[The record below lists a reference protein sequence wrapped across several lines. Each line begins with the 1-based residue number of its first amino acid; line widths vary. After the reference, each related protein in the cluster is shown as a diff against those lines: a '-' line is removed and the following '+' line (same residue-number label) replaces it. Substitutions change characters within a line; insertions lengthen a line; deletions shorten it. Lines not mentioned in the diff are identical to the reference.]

1 MRTDVDSL
9 PAVDRRQLQAL
20 VRVIIKAARP
30 EKIILYGYYGAGD
43 KNDPAFPKGYDLL
56 VVTRRGD
63 RRYDHEI
70 QDVTENR
77 CRVHAAVTVLV
88 HDIDH
93 VNQRLSEGHY
103 FFSLMGREAFLLYDA
118 GSVPLCEAASPD
130 LISIRLTAQKD
141 FERWSRQAH
150 AFYNSALFNVQRHE
164 SRLAVF
170 LLHQA
175 AEHIYQA
182 ILLAFMGYKPCTHNL
197 DKLRRY
203 THRFSVELALLFPR
217 DRAGEERLF
226 KLLLQ
231 SYVDA
236 RYKEDYHITE
246 NELQQLIQR
255 IDKLLSIADRICHNR
270 FISLEKMAAASA
282 SDLQQVN
289 DAGGRTIQ
297 QADTGGRSRG
307 RITG

>member
-1 MRTDVDSL
+1 LKVSKKIDFMRTDMDSL
-9 PAVDRRQLQAL
+9 PAADRRRLQAL
-20 VRVIIKAARP
+20 VRVIIKAVRP
-30 EKIILYGYYGAGD
+30 EKIILYGFYGAGNLD
-43 KNDPAFPKGYDLL
+43 AGSAGETNDPAFPTGYDLL
-56 VVTRRGD
+56 IVTRRGD

-70 QDVTENR
+70 QDITENR
-77 CRVHAAVTVLV
+77 SRVHATVTVLV

-93 VNQRLSEGHY
+93 VNQRLSEGQY
-103 FFSLMGREAFLLYDA
+103 FFSLMSREAFLLYDA
-118 GSVPLCEAASPD
+118 GGVPLCKASPPD
-130 LISIRLTAQKD
+130 LTNIRLTAQKD
-141 FERWSRQAH
+141 FERWSRQGR
-150 AFYNSALFNVQRHE
+150 AFFNSALFNVQQNE
-164 SRLAVF
+164 PRLAVF

-217 DRAGEERLF
+217 DGAGEDRLF

-270 FISLEKMAAASA
+270 FKSLEKMAAASTE
-282 SDLQQVN
+282 
-289 DAGGRTIQ
+289 GWT
-297 QADTGGRSRG
+297 
-307 RITG
+307 

>member
-1 MRTDVDSL
+1 MRTDMDLL
-9 PAVDRRQLQAL
+9 PAADRRRLQAL
-20 VRVIIKAARP
+20 VRVIIKAVRP
-30 EKIILYGYYGAGD
+30 EKIILYGFYGVGSLDAGSAGD
-43 KNDPAFPKGYDLL
+43 TNDPAFPKGYDLL

-63 RRYDHEI
+63 RRHDHEI
-70 QDVTENR
+70 QDITENR
-77 CRVHAAVTVLV
+77 GRVHATVTVLV

-93 VNQRLSEGHY
+93 VNQRLSEGQY
-103 FFSLMGREAFLLYDA
+103 FFSLMSREAFLLYDA
-118 GSVPLCEAASPD
+118 GGVPLCAASPPD
-130 LISIRLTAQKD
+130 LINIRLTAQKD
-141 FERWSRQAH
+141 FERWSRQAR
-150 AFYNSALFNVQRHE
+150 AFFKSALFNVEQQE
-164 SRLAVF
+164 PRLAVF

-217 DRAGEERLF
+217 DGAGEDRLF

-246 NELQQLIQR
+246 NELQQLTQR
-255 IDKLLSIADRICHNR
+255 IDKLLSIAERICHNR
-270 FISLEKMAAASA
+270 FISLEKMAAAEGA
-282 SDLQQVN
+282 R
-289 DAGGRTIQ
+289 AGG
-297 QADTGGRSRG
+297 
-307 RITG
+307 

>member
-9 PAVDRRQLQAL
+9 PAVDRRQLHAL
-20 VRVIIKAARP
+20 VRVIIKAVRP
-30 EKIILYGYYGAGD
+30 EKIILYGFYGAGD
-43 KNDPAFPKGYDLL
+43 RNDPVFPKGYDLL

-63 RRYDHEI
+63 RRYEHEI

-150 AFYNSALFNVQRHE
+150 AFYDSALFNVQRHE
-164 SRLAVF
+164 PRLAVF

-217 DRAGEERLF
+217 DGAGEERLF

-282 SDLQQVN
+282 SAPQQVN
-289 DAGGRTIQ
+289 DAGGGQCSRPIQ
-297 QADTGGRSRG
+297 ESARAGG
-307 RITG
+307 